1 MSSSVPKQTKEL
13 PALLEI
19 PAHRQDVREALIRS
33 EKLASLGRMAS
44 TILHDINNPLAAAM
58 NLLFLAQNDPNCP
71 MSVRQDLSK
80 AESELQR
87 ILQNAR
93 QVLGSHRDAAAPS
106 KISLSTT
113 MEEALGPFETRI
125 MAKGVEVDKRYCEES
140 RIVSIAGDVRQVF
153 SNLISNSLDAVGES
167 GRMKV
172 RIAQCSANGNRMAR
186 ITIADNGTGIDA
198 SALPRIFEPLFTTK
212 ESVGTGLGLWA
223 AKQLVEKL
231 GGSIRFRSTARPE
244 RRGTTFVIDLPAV
257 LADQRSGT

>member
-1 MSSSVPKQTKEL
+1 MSSSVLKQTKEL

-19 PAHRQDVREALIRS
+19 PAHRQDACEALIRS

-71 MSVRQDLSK
+71 MSVREDLGK

-93 QVLGSHRDAAAPS
+93 QVLGSYRDAAGLS
-106 KISLSTT
+106 KISSPRRWKRHSARSKPESWPREWRLRSDI
-113 MEEALGPFETRI
+113 AKKAVSSASRETCGRS
-125 MAKGVEVDKRYCEES
+125 S
-140 RIVSIAGDVRQVF
+140 RISSLIASMRLARAAGSRYVSRNA
-153 SNLISNSLDAVGES
+153 
-167 GRMKV
+167 
-172 RIAQCSANGNRMAR
+172 AR
-186 ITIADNGTGIDA
+186 TVIEWRASPSPITARGIDA

-212 ESVGTGLGLWA
+212 ESVGTGLGLWV
-223 AKQLVEKL
+223 AKQLVQKL
-231 GGSIRFRSTARPE
+231 GGSIRFRSTAGPE

-257 LADQRSGT
+257 PVDPRS